1 MDIMEKIRQ
10 QVPAEHYRDLVEY
23 IEELKDQA
31 YSDGFDQG
39 MYTEAANQGIYD

>member
-1 MDIMEKIRQ
+1 MDILEKIRQ
-10 QVPAEHYRDLVEY
+10 QVPPEQYRDLMEY

-39 MYTEAANQGIYD
+39 TYTESFNNSTY

>member
-1 MDIMEKIRQ
+1 MNILDVIRQ
-10 QVPAEHYRDLVEY
+10 QVSPENYRDLIEY

-39 MYTEAANQGIYD
+39 IYTESFNNTTY